1 MPRYVQISGALV
13 PKCRYDLLV
22 LVMVNL
28 SLLLGK
34 PKAMTLMCSVLN
46 LSTFVKDF
54 GIVAF
59 AFFPK
64 NKYKLHGVFFACR
77 ANITSF
83 EAETAVS
90 RLDWSTQMSVRS
102 EWQSASKS
110 ASAMSLAH

>member
-13 PKCRYDLLV
+13 PKCRYDLLI

-54 GIVAF
+54 GIAAF
-59 AFFPK
+59 AFLPK
-64 NKYKLHGVFFACR
+64 NRYRLHGVFDACR
-77 ANITSF
+77 ASKISF
-83 EAETAVS
+83 EAETTVS
-90 RLDWSTQMSVRS
+90 WLD
-102 EWQSASKS
+102 
-110 ASAMSLAH
+110 